1 MALKTD
7 EKLKIIMAFRK
18 YTRLGLAS
26 EKLSPFVA
34 YGRIKGVS
42 RNESEAYDLLAVY
55 DTVRILRL
63 LNKNDVLHAVKAVYF
78 SNTASLKKG
87 SSVSLRVLRHAYE
100 TNCDERSVYRQLEF
114 ARKLYSN
121 LRKSY

>member
-1 MALKTD
+1 MSYRSS
-7 EKLKIIMAFRK
+7 EKIKIIMAFRK

-26 EKLSPFVA
+26 ERLSPFVA
-34 YGRIKGVS
+34 YRRIKGCS

-63 LNKNDVLHAVKAVYF
+63 LNKKDELRAVNEVYF
-78 SNTASLKKG
+78 ANNRDIKKTD
-87 SSVSLRVLRHAYE
+87 SVSLRVMRHAYE
-100 TNCDERSVYRQLEF
+100 TNYDERTVYRQLQYV
-114 ARKLYSN
+114 RKLYSN